1 LCQER
6 QTVTA
11 LAKTKSAG
19 GAEQG
24 ARRGVPPRLQSRQGA
39 DRSTQGDETTTQDG
53 TTNSNDVS
61 LGLSAHLP
69 ERLGSDSVVSRVWC
83 SQAEEATQNIERD
96 MMNAQEMLT
105 LFEAQIADAER
116 ALETA
121 SRATLDNTGLN
132 IVA

>member
-1 LCQER
+1 M
-6 QTVTA
+6 QTVTT

-24 ARRGVPPRLQSRQGA
+24 ARRGVPPRLQPHQGT
-39 DRSTQGDETTTQDG
+39 DRSTEGDETTTKGG

-61 LGLSAHLP
+61 FGLPAHLP
-69 ERLGSDSVVSRVWC
+69 ERLGSDSAVSRDWC
-83 SQAEEATQNIERD
+83 SQAEEATENISRD
-96 MMNAQEMLT
+96 MMNAQEMLA

-121 SRATLDNTGLN
+121 SRATLDNAGLN
-132 IVA
+132 IVT